1 MTKKTVVIGLAGP
14 TLDARGGKDRW
25 QRWRP
30 TVSIGQHDDLLVDR
44 FELLCQE
51 KYQWLGEQ
59 LATDFKQVSP
69 DTEVNIHL
77 AKFPKPW
84 DFGAVYA
91 ELLDFAKHYPFDPEN
106 EDYLVHITTGTH
118 VIQICLFLLVESRII
133 PARLLQ
139 TSCPE
144 RRDIAGKFDIID
156 LDLSKYDQLAER
168 FTLERKEAHHFLKA
182 GIDTRNAAYNRMI
195 EEITRVCERSKDP
208 ILLTGPSGVG
218 KTRLAR
224 LIYEWKKK
232 NGQVSGAFVELNCAT
247 LRGDAAMSALFGHK
261 KGAYTGA
268 AENRAGLLAA
278 ADGGLLFLDEVGE
291 LGADEQAMLLRAIEE
306 KKFYPMGS
314 DTESTS
320 DFQLI
325 CGTNRDLAEEVRQG
339 RFRLDLLSRINMWH
353 FRLPALRE
361 RLEDIEPNIN
371 YELDRHTRLK
381 GFKADFLP
389 EARERYLNFAM
400 SPEAIWPG
408 NFRDLSSSIERMQSY
423 ALGGIINEELVE
435 EEIIRLRAIWH
446 TPALA
451 ELPAP
456 KQGAPLLSRLF
467 TPSQLDQMDLFD
479 KIQLEN
485 VIRVC
490 CDCST
495 RTEAGRKLFG
505 VSRGRKKHAD
515 DTTRLN
521 KYLKSQGV
529 TWEQIQSLRYR

>member
-1 MTKKTVVIGLAGP
+1 MAKKTVVIGLAGP

-59 LATDFKQVSP
+59 LASDFKQVSP

-133 PARLLQ
+133 PTRLLQ

-144 RRDIAGKFDIID
+144 RRDIAGKYDIID

-268 AENRAGLLAA
+268 SENRAGLLAA

-306 KKFYPMGS
+306 KRFYPMGS

-325 CGTNRDLAEEVRQG
+325 CGTNRDLKKMIREGKFRQDLFA
-339 RFRLDLLSRINMWH
+339 RINLWTFRLMGLKDR
-353 FRLPALRE
+353 P
-361 RLEDIEPNIN
+361 EDIEPNLMV
-371 YELDRHTRLK
+371 ELENASRKLGKLVRMNK
-381 GFKADFLP
+381 EAKEEFLRYASEP
-389 EARERYLNFAM
+389 ESAWT
-400 SPEAIWPG
+400 S
-408 NFRDLSSSIERMQSY
+408 NFRDLSGVATRMAVLSDSGRITTDLVESEFRRLRDSWKED
-423 ALGGIINEELVE
+423 AGDGNADRDLVE
-435 EEIIRLRAIWH
+435 EVLGDEAV
-446 TPALA
+446 
-451 ELPAP
+451 
-456 KQGAPLLSRLF
+456 SRL
-467 TPSQLDQMDLFD
+467 DLFD
-479 KIQLEN
+479 IPQLAL

-490 CDCST
+490 RRSKT
-495 RTEAGRKLFG
+495 MSEAGRTLFAE
-505 VSRGRKKHAD
+505 SFKKRKSTND
-515 DTTRLN
+515 SDRLR
-521 KYLKSQGV
+521 KYLAGFGLSWKQV
-529 TWEQIQSLRYR
+529 TETETETR

>member
-59 LATDFKQVSP
+59 LASDFKQVSP

-168 FTLERKEAHHFLKA
+168 FTSERQEAHHFLKA

-268 AENRAGLLAA
+268 TENRTGLLAA
-278 ADGGLLFLDEVGE
+278 AD
-291 LGADEQAMLLRAIEE
+291 
-306 KKFYPMGS
+306 
-314 DTESTS
+314 

-325 CGTNRDLAEEVRQG
+325 CGTNRDLKKMIREGKFRQDLLA
-339 RFRLDLLSRINMWH
+339 RINLWTFRLMGLKDR
-353 FRLPALRE
+353 P
-361 RLEDIEPNIN
+361 EDIEPNLMV
-371 YELDRHTRLK
+371 ELENASRKLGKLVRMNK
-381 GFKADFLP
+381 EAKEEFLRYASEP
-389 EARERYLNFAM
+389 ESAWT
-400 SPEAIWPG
+400 S
-408 NFRDLSSSIERMQSY
+408 NFRDLSGVATRMAVLSDSGRITTDLVESEFRRLRDSWKED
-423 ALGGIINEELVE
+423 AGDGNADRDLVE
-435 EEIIRLRAIWH
+435 EVLGDEAV
-446 TPALA
+446 
-451 ELPAP
+451 
-456 KQGAPLLSRLF
+456 SRL
-467 TPSQLDQMDLFD
+467 DLFD
-479 KIQLEN
+479 IPQLAL

-490 CDCST
+490 RRSKT
-495 RTEAGRKLFG
+495 MSEAGRTLFAE
-505 VSRGRKKHAD
+505 SFKKRKSTND
-515 DTTRLN
+515 SDRLR
-521 KYLKSQGV
+521 KYLAGFGLSWKQV
-529 TWEQIQSLRYR
+529 TETETETR